1 MQAHK
6 VQVNIPEDHRLT
18 VDLPEGFPAG
28 PAEVIILAAPPGGR
42 RVVHAGGT
50 LSTSQPQPKGDPVAE
65 ALRELRDERA
75 AAIEG
80 LVDDLDRAER

>member
-1 MQAHK
+1 MEAHK

-28 PAEVIILAAPPGGR
+28 PAEVIVLAGPPSGR
-42 RVVHAGGT
+42 RVVRAGGT
-50 LSTSQPQPKGDPVAE
+50 LSAAQPQPEGDPIAE
-65 ALRELRDERA
+65 ALRELREERA

-80 LVDDLDRAER
+80 LAGDLDRTDR